1 MINTDLIFFGN
12 QGLTKTSAN
21 HIKDLA
27 SHKLENAIA
36 AIDKMSFI
44 NEDIAIIGNAERHV
58 AQKGWDETAL
68 NDLDSDLDYISR
80 VKSLQAWLGEALKA
94 KNELERQLSRI
105 TFDDFLKFKG
115 YTLNKPNVPSEL
127 TKQEWVD
134 SLNVKERNR
143 FLHLETLCAVYGKCI
158 HPSGSFDTAR
168 KKLQKVVNQPT
179 LIEGQGINTIF
190 HHYSPSIDINDIEQ
204 RYFELQA
211 KHREYQAEF
220 NASQHKFELVRDAQL
235 HEDMT
240 HYDELLNEYQ
250 SQRDKYLSEYTQ
262 YKKELQKKVADL
274 KIIIP
279 HDLESIYNEI
289 NSLGK

>member
-1 MINTDLIFFGN
+1 MLNTDLIFFGN
-12 QGLTKTSAN
+12 QGLTKTSAS

-27 SHKLENAIA
+27 SHALENAIA
-36 AIDKMSFI
+36 SIEKMSFI
-44 NEDIAIIGNAERHV
+44 NEDISIIGSTEKHIT
-58 AQKGWDETAL
+58 QSGWNEELL
-68 NDLDSDLDYISR
+68 NKLNGVLDYISR

-94 KNELERQLSRI
+94 KNDLERKLCQI
-105 TFDDFLKFKG
+105 TFDDFLTFKN
-115 YTLNKPNVPSEL
+115 YTLNKPGVPSEL
-127 TKQEWVD
+127 TKQEWVN

-158 HPSGSFDTAR
+158 HPNGAFDIAR
-168 KKLQKVVNQPT
+168 KRLQKVVNQPT
-179 LIEGQGINTIF
+179 VVEGQGINTIF
-190 HHYSPSIDINDIEQ
+190 HYYSPSITIGTIEEK
-204 RYFELQA
+204 YFELQA

-220 NASQHKFELVRDAQL
+220 NALQHKFELVRDAQL

-250 SQRDKYLSEYTQ
+250 SQRDRYMSEYTQ
-262 YKKELQKKVADL
+262 YKKEFQKKVADL